1 MANRQ
6 TGDGSVRVIGRR
18 QVKFPRTSGR
28 KPGPLGMGGRVGLG
42 AALILLVVFSQW
54 PGPTPSNL
62 VIEAE
67 LLAKLQTLAD
77 GLHKEVVLCLTG
89 ESERD
94 TARADD
100 FVMPAPRL
108 STTTRS
114 SFDACPEGT
123 LASWHNHPRALQG
136 WRAAS
141 TTAWEARDARR
152 LCVLSDT
159 DIRTA
164 ERLRHPF
171 IVVSVDAR
179 TWCWWSLA
187 EVERFARESISP
199 GPPAPDRLAGDE
211 RVAVWAQPRDGER
224 RDSQD

>member
-1 MANRQ
+1 M
-6 TGDGSVRVIGRR
+6 RVIGRR
-18 QVKFPRTSGR
+18 QVGFARTGGR
-28 KPGPLGMGGRVGLG
+28 QPWPLGTGGRIGLG
-42 AALILLVVFSQW
+42 AALVLLLAFSQW
-54 PGPTPSNL
+54 PDRPHPSQL
-62 VIEAE
+62 VIEPG

-89 ESERD
+89 ETGRD
-94 TARADD
+94 TARAAD

-123 LASWHNHPRALQG
+123 LASWHNHPRALQR
-136 WRAAS
+136 WRAAAS
-141 TTAWEARDARR
+141 TTWEARDARR

-164 ERLRHPF
+164 DRLRHPF

-179 TWCWWSLA
+179 TWCWWSLS

-211 RVAVWAQPRDGER
+211 RVAVWAQPRDTQRGS
-224 RDSQD
+224 SQD